1 MASNSPKSYR
11 DSEVRLKVALP
22 KGGLM
27 GNVSQIINKVGFIV
41 PGYDESSRIYR
52 LIADKPHGVFVKVFS
67 EKDIP
72 VQVAV
77 GNYDIGITGDDW
89 VFELTSKYRK
99 IAIVKVLGLGFA
111 NDSLYAVSA
120 LGEDIESIRKKSEKR
135 IVTIVSEY
143 PNIAENFARRSIF
156 PNYRVLPVW
165 GKATAYIPDGAD
177 IAIIR
182 VKSVG
187 AEAEIEKMSLS
198 PISKIRESEA
208 TVIAYKESFETK
220 DLSQILNFFKGES

>member
-1 MASNSPKSYR
+1 MASNSPKSYQN
-11 DSEVRLKVALP
+11 SEVGLKVALP

-27 GNVSQIINKVGFIV
+27 GKVSDIMNKVGFIV
-41 PGYDESSRIYR
+41 PGYDESSRVYR
-52 LIADKPHGVFVKVFS
+52 LMADRPEGVFVKVFS

-89 VFELTSKYRK
+89 ISELTSKYRK

-120 LGEDIESIRKKSEKR
+120 PGEDIESMRKKSEEK

-143 PNIAENFARRSIF
+143 PNIAENLARSSMF
-156 PNYRVLPVW
+156 PSYRVLPVW
-165 GKATAYIPDGAD
+165 GRATSYIPEGAD

-182 VKSVG
+182 VRSEG
-187 AEAEIEKMSLS
+187 AEAEIEKMSLL
-198 PISKIRESEA
+198 PILKIGESEA
-208 TVIAYKESFETK
+208 TVIAHRESFETK
-220 DLSQILNFFKGES
+220 DLSQILNFFRGES